1 MDDGIQ
7 RWAAVVIDYTIT
19 VGNII
24 EIATILGGGLLVL
37 LQLKNTVGNLKT
49 DVTDM
54 KAELKKVGEVLIK
67 LAVTDTRLANVEQDI
82 RELKHGEGFVL
93 PLSRS
98 MTQK

>member
-1 MDDGIQ
+1 MADGFQ
-7 RWAAVVIDYTIT
+7 RWAVMIDYTIT
-19 VGNII
+19 IGNVI
-24 EIATILGGGLLVL
+24 EIISILGGGLLVL
-37 LQLKNTVGNLKT
+37 ISLNNTVGNLKT

-54 KAELKKVGEVLIK
+54 KAELKKVGEVLIAI
-67 LAVTDTRLANVEQDI
+67 AVTTTRLDALEQDI

>member
-1 MDDGIQ
+1 MADGIQ
-7 RWAAVVIDYTIT
+7 RWAAVMIDYTIT
-19 VGNII
+19 IGNII

-67 LAVTDTRLANVEQDI
+67 LAVTDTRIANLEQDI

-93 PLSRS
+93 PLMKGRGG
-98 MTQK
+98 